1 MMMLNDNLYK
11 IDSFV
16 YVDGKIETTLTID
29 ANHKIFEGHF
39 PGQPV
44 LPGVCMIQIF
54 KELLEKATSQKLFL
68 YQADSSKFLSMVD
81 PRQTPQLI
89 FIIDYTTTEGYIK
102 ANGVLKNDAATF
114 LKLNN
119 CSFRVEL

>member
-1 MMMLNDNLYK
+1 MLNDHLYTV
-11 IDSFV
+11 DSFTNKN
-16 YVDGKIETTLTID
+16 GKAEAQLTID
-29 ANHKIFEGHF
+29 AGHKIFEGHF

-54 KELLEKATSQKLFL
+54 KELLEKATGQKLFL

-102 ANGVLKNDAATF
+102 ANGVLKSDSATF
-114 LKLNN
+114 LKLSN
-119 CSFRVEL
+119 CSFKVNS